1 LNLEILIWIN
11 IVEKGIRDYVIAKM
25 DSLTV
30 KTIAVFAIIFGCFA
44 VLYPKIFHPILTN
57 MFGAT
62 PAHHVDDDMCKGICV
77 LST

>member
-1 LNLEILIWIN
+1 
-11 IVEKGIRDYVIAKM
+11 M
-25 DSLTV
+25 

-44 VLYPKIFHPILTN
+44 VLYPKIFHPILSN

-77 LST
+77 LSTSFKFLVYIIFLILDHSVASH